1 MPRPT
6 RKVTETPES
15 LALNEVVR
23 RFDDV
28 EAQLYKLREEMVT
41 AAVLAI
47 REGLPIAEAARR
59 TKYSREHLSR
69 LVAVANERDGWVK
82 PED

>member
-15 LALNEVVR
+15 RALDATVGK
-23 RFDDV
+23 FDQV
-28 EAQLYKLREEMVT
+28 EAQLYKLREQMVND
-41 AAVLAI
+41 AVLAV
-47 REGLPIAEAARR
+47 RAGLPVAEAARR

-69 LVAVANERDGWVK
+69 LVAAANERDGWVK
-82 PED
+82 PKG